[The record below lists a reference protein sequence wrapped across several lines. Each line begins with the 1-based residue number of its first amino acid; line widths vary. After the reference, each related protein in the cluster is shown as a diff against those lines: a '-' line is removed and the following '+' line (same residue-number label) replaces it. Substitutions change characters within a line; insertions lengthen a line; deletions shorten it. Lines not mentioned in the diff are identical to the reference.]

1 MKILKEYGLNENDGT
16 MVIVLGRSLVLSST
30 CILIMNY
37 NLMASGE
44 RDRRKC

>member
-16 MVIVLGRSLVLSST
+16 MVIALGRSLVLKY
-30 CILIMNY
+30 LYPDNEF